1 MKKIAGSLLSY
12 IGVALFVAVGITQ
25 CVEVSKVMPD
35 NAVVLVDDQQKLY
48 HSPIHFRDDKID
60 MPSGLREIRA
70 VEAKEQN
77 YKPDPICR
85 DREYF
90 SHERGSLLRA
100 TLSDWFGLAGKPR
113 WNEDG
118 SWNW

>member
-1 MKKIAGSLLSY
+1 MKKFAGSLVMY
-12 IGVALFVAVGITQ
+12 IGIALFVAIGITQ
-25 CVEVSKVMPD
+25 CVEVSKDMPD
-35 NAVVLVDDQQKLY
+35 NAFVLVDDKQQLY
-48 HSPIHFRDDKID
+48 HSPIHFRDDKENKPAD
-60 MPSGLREIRA
+60 LREIRFA
-70 VEAKEQN
+70 EAKASK
-77 YKPDPICR
+77 YKPDPTCR
-85 DREYF
+85 SEGYF